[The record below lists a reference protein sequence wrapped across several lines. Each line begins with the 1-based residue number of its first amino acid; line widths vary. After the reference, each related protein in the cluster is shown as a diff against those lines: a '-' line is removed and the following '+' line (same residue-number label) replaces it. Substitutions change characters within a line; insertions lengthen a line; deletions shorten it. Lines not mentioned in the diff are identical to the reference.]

1 MSPLFNYLS
10 LNSHLHVSFT
20 QSQTRTANS
29 LRVGKVGVQW
39 LEYLYI
45 NITDVCLYIK
55 FCSLHWARCLQCHR
69 RAIKNMWQEATKP
82 RKRKQQVCTPAQG
95 SRDATITIQGQVFN
109 VRVPIISF
117 QYAALSR
124 VRVSIC
130 VCALPSLFHNPARS
144 IFQSGSHSVAGVEE
158 RKLADRL
165 RYNPIHYS
173 AAVRDRITI
182 LHLERPADAFRSL
195 LLLTVITKN
204 QRRLAHWQEGEWF
217 DVKQTFWLSVSCAL
231 LAELTPQKMLLTG
244 TSRERRWGGLLGW
257 CYAGPVPSSYWGRT
271 PGDASSPRC
280 WPQRLKEK
288 DITAE
293 CTLHHE
299 QLP

>member
-1 MSPLFNYLS
+1 MFQLFNYLS

-20 QSQTRTANS
+20 QTQTRTANS

-55 FCSLHWARCLQCHR
+55 FCSLHWARCLQCHW
-69 RAIKNMWQEATKP
+69 RAIKNMWQEVTKP

-124 VRVSIC
+124 VRVSMC

-182 LHLERPADAFRSL
+182 LNFCRC
-195 LLLTVITKN
+195 V
-204 QRRLAHWQEGEWF
+204 QESSAAYSHYKE
-217 DVKQTFWLSVSCAL
+217 SVA
-231 LAELTPQKMLLTG
+231 ARALTG
-244 TSRERRWGGLLGW
+244 GRMIWCQTNFLVECIMCITSW
-257 CYAGPVPSSYWGRT
+257 ANT
-271 PGDASSPRC
+271 TKDAPHRY
-280 WPQRLKEK
+280 Q
-288 DITAE
+288 
-293 CTLHHE
+293 
-299 QLP
+299 

>member
-130 VCALPSLFHNPARS
+130 VCARCHLCFITLPDPSFSRAHTVWQVWRRGSSLT
-144 IFQSGSHSVAGVEE
+144 
-158 RKLADRL
+158 D
-165 RYNPIHYS
+165 
-173 AAVRDRITI
+173 
-182 LHLERPADAFRSL
+182 
-195 LLLTVITKN
+195 
-204 QRRLAHWQEGEWF
+204 
-217 DVKQTFWLSVSCAL
+217 
-231 LAELTPQKMLLTG
+231 
-244 TSRERRWGGLLGW
+244 
-257 CYAGPVPSSYWGRT
+257 
-271 PGDASSPRC
+271 
-280 WPQRLKEK
+280 
-288 DITAE
+288 
-293 CTLHHE
+293 
-299 QLP
+299 